1 METKLYEGKAE
12 MLIRKPANIVFDA
25 IVDPT
30 VTTRFWFT
38 KSSGRLTKD
47 AKVKWEWE
55 MYGVSAQVRVLEIDP
70 NRRILIEWSG
80 ENQPTTTVEW
90 QLAPRTNDTTF
101 VSVSIPSRN
110 SAASRRGGWRSRIGR
125 AGVGSSGSAT
135 VLWCRPASKGLG
147 K

>member
-12 MLIRKPANIVFDA
+12 KLIRKPANIVFDA

-55 MYGVSAQVRVLEIDP
+55 KYGVSAQVRVLEIDP

-90 QLAPRTNDTTF
+90 QLAPRTNNTTF
-101 VSVSIPSRN
+101 VSVRQ
-110 SAASRRGGWRSRIGR
+110 RGFK
-125 AGVGSSGSAT
+125 GSQDEI
-135 VLWCRPASKGLG
+135 
-147 K
+147 